1 MIPKSNMPAYG
12 FLNDNPLDPDYSR
25 KSMDV
30 LGFPYTEAEIKA
42 LDGKTEMDAIVAY
55 MQKLGTGIPWRETGE
70 VEIVGDL
77 ANPFPKDAGAIAA
90 GELLYAENCA
100 ACHGDDLAG
109 NIGPELDAGSYED
122 EILFQLIY
130 VGITDSGMPSFAS
143 LGSDKVWRLVNY
155 INYRESP

>member
-1 MIPKSNMPAYG
+1 MPAYG
-12 FLNDNPLDPDYSR
+12 FLNDNRLDPSYIR

-30 LGFPYTEAEIKA
+30 LGFPYTEAEIND

-70 VEIVGDL
+70 VEIVGEL
-77 ANPFPKDAGAIAA
+77 ANPFPQDARAIAA
-90 GELLYAENCA
+90 GKLLYAENCA

-109 NIGPELDAGSYED
+109 NIGPELEVGSYED

-130 VGITDSGMPSFAS
+130 IGITDGGMPSFAS
-143 LGSDKVWRLVNY
+143 LGSDKVWKLVNY